1 MIIIFALLK
10 TFLILV
16 ILFSIIKF
24 IYFDLGNIF
33 KLILKYYKIKSIEDF
48 ELENKK
54 LKNQIKKLKNK

>member
-24 IYFDLGNIF
+24 MYFDLGNIF

>member
-10 TFLILV
+10 TLLILIV
-16 ILFSIIKF
+16 WLTVIKF
-24 IYFDLGNIF
+24 IITDLRNIF

-54 LKNQIKKLKNK
+54 LKNQIKKLKIK